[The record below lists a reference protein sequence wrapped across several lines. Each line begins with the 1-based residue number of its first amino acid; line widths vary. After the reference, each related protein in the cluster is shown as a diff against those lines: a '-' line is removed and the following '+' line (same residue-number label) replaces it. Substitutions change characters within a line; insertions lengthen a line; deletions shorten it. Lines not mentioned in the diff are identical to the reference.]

1 MAEGKG
7 KTSEKTIEGLL
18 AERTQFQLWLSR
30 LDDNS
35 DLASEGVRE
44 KIRGDYQVRLEGVLN
59 ELRSHEEGIA
69 EQLADHRVSQ
79 ADLTAQ
85 ESTAKDEL
93 AEAEVRHAV
102 GEFED
107 DEWETLKSG
116 SEEQLEKI
124 QDQLAEVT
132 EEINRLVMVQADIAV
147 PATVGE
153 EESGGEDTAA
163 EADVIAFSSKGT
175 DEPTDDGASEV
186 GAPKFT
192 PRGADAGSPSATP
205 RTLRFPSDTAGAE
218 GLDELDFLKSV
229 TEDESSGPSAARASG
244 EFSQAHPG
252 AAVDQPARAPETTV
266 TDDAGAAASPTQ
278 AKTLKCGECGELN
291 RPTEWYCERCGA
303 ELASL

>member
-44 KIRGDYQVRLEGVLN
+44 KIRGDYQVRLEGVLE

-102 GEFED
+102 GEYED
-107 DEWETLKSG
+107 DDWETLKSG

-124 QDQLAEVT
+124 QGQLAEVT

-147 PATVGE
+147 PVTVGE

-192 PRGADAGSPSATP
+192 PRGAGAGSPSATP
-205 RTLRFPSDTAGAE
+205 GTLRFPTDTPGAK

-252 AAVDQPARAPETTV
+252 AAADQPAGAPETTV
-266 TDDAGAAASPTQ
+266 SDAASPTQ

>member
-35 DLASEGVRE
+35 DRASEGVRE
-44 KIRGDYQVRLEGVLN
+44 KIRGDYQVRLEGVLD
-59 ELRSHEEGIA
+59 ELRSQEEGIA

-102 GEFED
+102 GEYED
-107 DEWETLKSG
+107 DDWETLKSG

-163 EADVIAFSSKGT
+163 EADVIPFSSKGT

-229 TEDESSGPSAARASG
+229 TEDESSGPSVARASG
-244 EFSQAHPG
+244 EFSKAG
-252 AAVDQPARAPETTV
+252 MDAVADQSSGAPETTV